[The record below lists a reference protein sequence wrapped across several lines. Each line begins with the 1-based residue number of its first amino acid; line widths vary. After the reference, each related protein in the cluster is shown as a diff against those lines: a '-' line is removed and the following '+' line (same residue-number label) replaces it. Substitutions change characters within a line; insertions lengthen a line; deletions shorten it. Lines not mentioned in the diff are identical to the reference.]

1 MLQAIRDKVTGWIAY
16 GIIFLISI
24 PFALWGVNS
33 YFGGG
38 EAPPAAVVNGEEISL
53 QELDRAYAN
62 YRQRLI
68 QLFGGSMPETL
79 GDEQAL
85 RQRVLDQ
92 LVEEFALRQYAFEQ
106 RYRISDADLNNMIR
120 SMDAFQRDGGFDSEI
135 YQAQLRSLGYSTL
148 GFEQELRRSRAIEQL
163 QAGIR
168 GTAFTVP
175 AIAQEFA
182 ELAGQERRIR
192 SLRFSP
198 PADAVEVT
206 AEEIEQRYLALPQL
220 YQTPE
225 QVRIEY
231 IEVSLESVKAGI
243 GIDPADLRRRY
254 EDNLSAYSS
263 PEIRRAS
270 HILLQADDENS
281 DEVRQR
287 IADVRARI
295 EGGEAFADLARE
307 LSDDPVSAAE
317 GGALGE
323 IERGIMV
330 AAFEAALFALE
341 VGQLSEPV
349 RTSFGWHLIL
359 LHEVTGGEVQAFES
373 VRAELEDE
381 LRTEQAESQI
391 FDLVEGLSNLA
402 YEQPDSL
409 LPAAEQLGLE
419 LRQSDWFDRGS
430 GQGIAAEAPVRN
442 AAFAGDV
449 YSQGLNSEAIELGN
463 DRIVFLR
470 LAERRDAATKPL
482 ETVEAQIRAELLRSG
497 RREASLKAGIE
508 ALEMLNSG
516 TSLEQLARQWSAV
529 IDDHGFV
536 ARGAS
541 EPESMLVDRAFRM
554 PRPDAAAS
562 FDGVVVPDGDY
573 VVVELAE
580 VRVSAE
586 ASASDDLTDNLANTV
601 SAADYQSLLRLLT
614 RQAEVVRTPPDEL
627 DY

>member
-38 EAPPAAVVNGEEISL
+38 EVAPAAVVNGEEISL
-53 QELDRAYAN
+53 QELDRAYAE
-62 YRQRLI
+62 YRQRLV
-68 QLFGGSMPETL
+68 QLFGGTVPDTL

-92 LVEEFALRQYAFEQ
+92 LVEEFALRQYAFDH
-106 RYRISDADLNNMIR
+106 RYRISDSDLNNMIR

-148 GFEQELRRSRAIEQL
+148 GFEQEMRRTRAIDQL
-163 QAGIR
+163 QTGIR

-175 AIAQEFA
+175 ALAQDFA

-192 SLRFSP
+192 SLRFAP
-198 PADAVEVT
+198 PADAVEIT
-206 AEEIEQRYLALPQL
+206 AEEIEQRYAAFPQL

-225 QVRIEY
+225 QIRIEF
-231 IEVSLESVKAGI
+231 IEVSLDNVKAGI
-243 GIDPADLRRRY
+243 GVDPEVLRLRY

-270 HILLQADDENS
+270 HILLQADDDNNA
-281 DEVRQR
+281 EVRQR
-287 IADVRARI
+287 IGEIRSRI
-295 EGGEAFADLARE
+295 EAGEAFADLARE
-307 LSDDPVSAAE
+307 LSEDPVSAAE
-317 GGALGE
+317 GGNLGD

-330 AAFEAALFALE
+330 AAFESALFALE

-359 LHEVTGGEVQAFES
+359 LHEVSGGEVRAFED

-391 FDLVEGLSNLA
+391 FDLVESLSNLA

-419 LRQSDWFDRGS
+419 LQQSDWFDRRS
-430 GQGIAAEAPVRN
+430 GQGIAAEAAVRA

-449 YSQGLNSEAIELGN
+449 YSQGLNSEAVELGD
-463 DRIVFLR
+463 DRVVFLR
-470 LAERRDAATKPL
+470 LAESRAAAPKPL
-482 ETVEAQIRAELLRSG
+482 ETVEGQIREELLRNG
-497 RREASLKAGIE
+497 RREVSLQTGLE
-508 ALEMLNSG
+508 ALDALNSG
-516 TSLEQLARQWSAV
+516 TSLEELAQRWSAD
-529 IDDHGFV
+529 IGDHGFI

-541 EPESMLVDRAFRM
+541 EPESLLVDRSFRM
-554 PRPDAAAS
+554 PRPEATAVY
-562 FDGVVVPDGDY
+562 DGVVMPNGDY
-573 VVVELAE
+573 VVVELSE
-580 VRVSAE
+580 VRVSEE
-586 ASASDDLTDNLANTV
+586 AAATDGVSENLAGAP
-601 SAADYQSLLRLLT
+601 AAAEYQSLLRLLT
-614 RQAEVVRTPPDEL
+614 REAEVVRTPLDEF